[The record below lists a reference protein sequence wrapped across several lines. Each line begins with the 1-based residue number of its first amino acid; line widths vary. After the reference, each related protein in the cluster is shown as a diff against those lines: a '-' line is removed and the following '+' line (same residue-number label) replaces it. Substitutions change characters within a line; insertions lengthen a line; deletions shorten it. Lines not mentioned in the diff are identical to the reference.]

1 MLGIAYVM
9 EPGGGWKETADCVV
23 WGKQTWIIEGE
34 AEAMRS
40 LGVKMKSLLTWM
52 EGLGP

>member
-9 EPGGGWKETADCVV
+9 EPGEGWKENSWDWV
-23 WGKQTWIIEGE
+23 WYGVDMVDYRGE

-40 LGVKMKSLLTWM
+40 LG
-52 EGLGP
+52 